1 MKIYLDESG
10 DLGFGSRASK
20 YFVLAAL
27 LVRSPPQIKKCFTK
41 VRRQK
46 LPKKYKKTPELKFHN
61 SSPTIKRRLLERIA
75 DTDTDIVYAVLRKH
89 QVHKSLRDKQPIIY
103 NYVSGSLLSKI
114 VTEYRLKGTVNVFVD
129 KSLYGLQRESFDQ
142 YLTWR
147 ALMSDHTRELDI
159 KPPKIVH
166 ADSQQDP
173 CIQAADFVAGAIHCK
188 YRDKKDVYYQKIKSR
203 VSIALDFF
211 EGKSKNYVVNP
222 SLLRPTRLRAASS
235 FSKRTYS
242 PITSIQLVRLKTF
255 VGLQKV
261 LTCQS

>member
-27 LVRSPPQIKKCFTK
+27 LVRDPPQIKKCFTK

-46 LPKKYKKTPELKFHN
+46 LPKKYKKIPELKFHN
-61 SSPTIKRRLLERIA
+61 SSSTIKRRILERIA
-75 DTDTDIVYAVLRKH
+75 DTDIAYAVLRKH
-89 QVHKSLRDKQPIIY
+89 QVRKSLRDKQPIIY

-129 KSLYGLQRESFDQ
+129 KSLYGLQRDSFDQ

-147 ALMSDHTRELDI
+147 ALMSDHTGELDI

-166 ADSQQDP
+166 ADSKQDP

-203 VSIALDFF
+203 VSITLDFF
-211 EGKSKNYVVNP
+211 EGKSKNCVVNP

-235 FSKRTYS
+235 FSERTYS
-242 PITSIQLVRLKTF
+242 PITSIQLARLKTF
-255 VGLQKV
+255 VELQKV
-261 LTCQS
+261 LTCRL